1 MHWTLTRKDNNEQ
14 LELPA
19 RLRWTDEHDW
29 QAIAQATP
37 QYSLGGAV
45 IVQQGTKLAGRPVT
59 LGNEDQHNWLRKATI
74 TTLLAWADAPE
85 LEITLTTPDGRS
97 YNTCFARPAL
107 SNTTPVFYAAP
118 EDGTAQYEAPQI
130 HLLTI

>member
-1 MHWTLTRKDNNEQ
+1 MHWTLTRKDNNER

-37 QYSLGGAV
+37 QYSLGGAA
-45 IVQQGTKLAGRPVT
+45 IIQQGTMLAGRPIT
-59 LGNEDQHNWLRKATI
+59 LGGEWIWLPRA
-74 TTLLAWADAPE
+74 TLLTLAAWADVPE
-85 LEITLTTPDGRS
+85 LEMTLTTPDGRS

-107 SNTTPVFYAAP
+107 SNTTPVNYASP
-118 EDGTAQYEAPQI
+118 EDGTAQYEAVQV

>member
-1 MHWTLTRKDNNEQ
+1 MHWTLTRKDNNER

-74 TTLLAWADAPE
+74 TTLLAWADVPE
-85 LEITLTTPDGRS
+85 RNLSHPRWRATSQPRALD
-97 YNTCFARPAL
+97 ARRRRRCVVPRRNPL
-107 SNTTPVFYAAP
+107 NDDLNEP
-118 EDGTAQYEAPQI
+118 
-130 HLLTI
+130 